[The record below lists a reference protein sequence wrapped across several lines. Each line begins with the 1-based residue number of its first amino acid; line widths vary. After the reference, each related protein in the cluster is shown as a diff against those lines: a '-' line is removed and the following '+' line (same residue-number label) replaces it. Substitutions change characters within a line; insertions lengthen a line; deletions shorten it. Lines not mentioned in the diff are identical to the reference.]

1 MSKDHLQNHA
11 GKAHSQSE
19 CPNVAFL
26 NMEDYER
33 NLTHHLVA
41 QEGKTSAKSGKE
53 FGSVTGTNLFPLKN
67 VLRYLPPLMHI
78 TMGVANDLLK
88 ELIKDVK
95 KCDDDEM
102 HNEDTDDFKE
112 QIQENLK
119 EMYAEVEDLEAQLSN
134 TSLAKMVVLNDLK
147 RVSLLKKGFLEKAEE
162 VSRENYEEMSRRKQN
177 ERQSCGA
184 STCLL
189 FRIDVENDWDHK
201 LTCRNTCRIHL
212 RCEGLALADED
223 EELPEDY
230 TCGQCRSKKPNEEW
244 VEETLKRKN
253 EELTKHQ
260 ENINTRI
267 SSLKAE
273 IAYKENIEEN
283 ASGPR
288 QRQLKAGMKKLGDV
302 ARYHGGDMQG
312 KQVQKLLDD
321 ARDESFEILD
331 CVKDKEN
338 IYQKYSAALTCLADV
353 SDALKTKGHD
363 FDDEGVE
370 MVKQMCEEWGQI
382 WPMLFPDRNLTPKGH
397 ILSFVFPRII
407 EEHRTFFRF
416 YKVEEK
422 GESIHAIMN
431 DINRKCWVI
440 KNKEARL
447 WKIIERYE
455 LRNVTNV
462 NITKPLKRTL
472 KRTK

>member
-1 MSKDHLQNHA
+1 MNVNH
-11 GKAHSQSE
+11 
-19 CPNVAFL
+19 
-26 NMEDYER
+26 
-33 NLTHHLVA
+33 
-41 QEGKTSAKSGKE
+41 
-53 FGSVTGTNLFPLKN
+53 
-67 VLRYLPPLMHI
+67 
-78 TMGVANDLLK
+78 
-88 ELIKDVK
+88 
-95 KCDDDEM
+95 
-102 HNEDTDDFKE
+102 
-112 QIQENLK
+112 
-119 EMYAEVEDLEAQLSN
+119 
-134 TSLAKMVVLNDLK
+134 VVL
-147 RVSLLKKGFLEKAEE
+147 
-162 VSRENYEEMSRRKQN
+162 Q
-177 ERQSCGA
+177 
-184 STCLL
+184 
-189 FRIDVENDWDHK
+189 
-201 LTCRNTCRIHL
+201 
-212 RCEGLALADED
+212 LAFSS
-223 EELPEDY
+223 EL
-230 TCGQCRSKKPNEEW
+230 
-244 VEETLKRKN
+244 
-253 EELTKHQ
+253 
-260 ENINTRI
+260 
-267 SSLKAE
+267 
-273 IAYKENIEEN
+273 
-283 ASGPR
+283 
-288 QRQLKAGMKKLGDV
+288 
-302 ARYHGGDMQG
+302 RYHGGDMQG